1 MQLYGSNTSPFA
13 RRLRIWCEQHN
24 LAVSYQHLDIF
35 SPDGRKFLLAHSPV
49 AKIPFLVDGEQV
61 IYDSNVIYDY
71 LTAHFKLPGMSWDER
86 NQLTMINAANDSA
99 IELLLSQRSGFDTN
113 EEYLFFDLQ
122 KQRIA
127 QCLNALEHQVE
138 AMEHAYVR
146 ASLFCLLDWLQ
157 FRELHDLTPYP
168 ALTAFLQAQQALPAA
183 QATDPRQG

>member
-13 RRLRIWCEQHN
+13 RRLRIWCKQHN
-24 LAVSYQHLDIF
+24 LAVSFQHLDIF

-61 IYDSNVIYDY
+61 IYDSNVVYEY
-71 LTAHFKLPGMSWDER
+71 LSAHFKLPSMSWDER
-86 NQLTMINAANDSA
+86 NQLTVINAANDSA

-113 EEYLFFDLQ
+113 EEHLFFDLQ

-127 QCLNALEHQVE
+127 LCLDALEQQV
-138 AMEHAYVR
+138 AAIQHSYVC

-157 FRELHDLTPYP
+157 FRELHDVTPYP
-168 ALTAFLQAQQALPAA
+168 ALMAFWQAQKTSPHA